1 MPLHSPSTFVVR
13 AALAFEFVQY
23 FNSTWCV
30 IDTGFF
36 EMLLEIC
43 RSWHKLKNETK
54 KHFGFFLTAVPE
66 FRTPCATACP
76 GRIQRRG
83 KEMVGVGRG
92 CGRGAFGVAFDED
105 ENFCENSL
113 RWRAVGHGARGS
125 SCLIKLF
132 LERLMVRAPGT
143 FDSPVATVIYTP
155 LRAFSHPSYDV
166 PKPSC
171 PVFGDEG
178 KRGISRTYYGHSQR
192 AIHARLP
199 SAHPVVVFFLIVLF

>member
-1 MPLHSPSTFVVR
+1 MGLRLVILPRFLLETWSFSDSWKSILLKKKIEVLLFSLGLVLINRWRGYKNQMPLHSPSTFVVR

-92 CGRGAFGVAFDED
+92 CGGGVWGRVWWRRKL
-105 ENFCENSL
+105 L
-113 RWRAVGHGARGS
+113 R
-125 SCLIKLF
+125 KL
-132 LERLMVRAPGT
+132 
-143 FDSPVATVIYTP
+143 SPLT
-155 LRAFSHPSYDV
+155 
-166 PKPSC
+166 
-171 PVFGDEG
+171 
-178 KRGISRTYYGHSQR
+178 SRRTR
-192 AIHARLP
+192 
-199 SAHPVVVFFLIVLF
+199 SAGIVLLN